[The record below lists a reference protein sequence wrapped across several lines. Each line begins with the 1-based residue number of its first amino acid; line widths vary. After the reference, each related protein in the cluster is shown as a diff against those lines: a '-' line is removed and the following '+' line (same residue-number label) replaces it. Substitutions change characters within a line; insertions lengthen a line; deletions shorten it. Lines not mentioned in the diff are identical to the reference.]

1 MEETWGTGDHS
12 KYKKYKKKRDKR
24 AKYRNLEQYELDK
37 EDEEQRRKAYEA
49 ELTRKEDAKR
59 AREDLKRKEIE

>member
-1 MEETWGTGDHS
+1 MTFIDASENNLGDGNALEETWGTGDHN

-37 EDEEQRRKAYEA
+37 EDEEQRRKA
-49 ELTRKEDAKR
+49 
-59 AREDLKRKEIE
+59 